1 MEEPSEIIAKLLS
14 HLDKDPERE
23 GLRETPARYERFVK
37 EFFENKPFNLTV
49 FANEEGYDEMVIQT
63 NIAFYSLCE
72 HHLLPFFGYGA
83 IAYIPRDK
91 IVGLSKLART
101 LDHFSRRLQTQ
112 ERITTQV
119 AEFLEEKLQPKGIGV
134 VLTARHLCME
144 MRGVEKPGTQTTTS
158 CLKGSFKA
166 NASTRSEFLQII
178 QNNLI
183 Q

>member
-1 MEEPSEIIAKLLS
+1 MSEPSDMIAELLKS
-14 HLDKDPERE
+14 MDKEPGRE
-23 GLRETPARYERFVK
+23 GLRETPRRYQEFVE
-37 EFFENKPFNLTV
+37 EFFADRPFNLTV
-49 FANEEGYDEMVIQT
+49 FDNEGYDEMVVQT

-72 HHLLPFFGYGA
+72 HHLLPFFGHGS
-83 IAYIPRDK
+83 IAYIPNKK
-91 IVGLSKLART
+91 IIGLSKLART
-101 LDHFSRRLQTQ
+101 LEHFTHRLQTQ

-144 MRGVEKPGTQTTTS
+144 MRGVEKPGTHTTTS

-178 QNNLI
+178 QSNLI

>member
-1 MEEPSEIIAKLLS
+1 MSEPSEIITELLQFM
-14 HLDKDPERE
+14 DKDPGRE
-23 GLRETPARYERFVK
+23 GLRDTPERYQKFIK
-37 EFFENKPFNLTV
+37 EFFEDRPFNLTV
-49 FANEEGYDEMVIQT
+49 FENEGYDEMVIQT

-83 IAYIPRDK
+83 VAYVPNKK
-91 IVGLSKLART
+91 IVGLSKLTRT
-101 LDHFSRRLQTQ
+101 LNHFSRRLQTQ
-112 ERITTQV
+112 ERVTTQV

-144 MRGVEKPGTQTTTS
+144 MRGVEKPGAQTTTS

-178 QNNLI
+178 QSNLL

>member
-1 MEEPSEIIAKLLS
+1 MSGPSEIITELLQFM
-14 HLDKDPERE
+14 DKDPGRE
-23 GLRETPARYERFVK
+23 GLRDTPERYQKFIK
-37 EFFENKPFNLTV
+37 EFFEDRPFNLTV
-49 FANEEGYDEMVIQT
+49 FENEGYDEMVIQT

-83 IAYIPRDK
+83 VAYVPNKK
-91 IVGLSKLART
+91 IVGLSKLTRT
-101 LDHFSRRLQTQ
+101 LNHFSRRLQTQ

-144 MRGVEKPGTQTTTS
+144 MRGVEKPGAQTTTS

-178 QNNLI
+178 QSNLL

>member
-1 MEEPSEIIAKLLS
+1 VPEPSDIISDLLKFM
-14 HLDKDPERE
+14 DKDPERE
-23 GLRETPARYERFVK
+23 GLRDTPGRYQEFIK
-37 EFFENKPFNLTV
+37 EFFENRAFDLTV
-49 FANEEGYDEMVIQT
+49 FENEAYDEMVIQT

-83 IAYIPRDK
+83 IAYIPRQK
-91 IVGLSKLART
+91 IVGLSKLTRT
-101 LDHFSRRLQTQ
+101 LTHFSRRLQTQ

-178 QNNLI
+178 QSNLI